1 MLAQITLPIVGIDF
15 PNKSGKITRRF
26 GIELLEPGEEVE
38 LRPEP
43 KNPYDE
49 HAVAVFSKA
58 DVQLGYLPANRAPY
72 VGQQIRRGE
81 AKAIFQGAGGRGF
94 YVRIA
99 FDGETPELPPKR
111 EDQGEP
117 EWYADEVYDDPME

>member
-15 PNKSGKITRRF
+15 PNKSGPARRF
-26 GIELLEPGEEVE
+26 GIELLEPGDEVE
-38 LRPEP
+38 LHPEP

-58 DVQLGYLPANRAPY
+58 GIQLGYLPANRAPY

-94 YVRIA
+94 FVRIA
-99 FDGETPELPPKR
+99 FDGDIPVLPPR
-111 EDQGEP
+111 QDADPEAEWQGDP
-117 EWYADEVYDDPME
+117 IYDDPMD

>member
-15 PNKSGKITRRF
+15 PNKSGPTRRF
-26 GIELLEPGEEVE
+26 GVELLEPGDEVE

-49 HAVAVFSKA
+49 HAVAVYSKA

-81 AKAIFQGAGGRGF
+81 ARAIFQGVRGQRF
-94 YVRIA
+94 FVRIA
-99 FDGETPELPPKR
+99 FNGETPMLPSER
-111 EDQGEP
+111 EVEAEP
-117 EWYADEVYDDPME
+117 EWYADDVYDDPMN